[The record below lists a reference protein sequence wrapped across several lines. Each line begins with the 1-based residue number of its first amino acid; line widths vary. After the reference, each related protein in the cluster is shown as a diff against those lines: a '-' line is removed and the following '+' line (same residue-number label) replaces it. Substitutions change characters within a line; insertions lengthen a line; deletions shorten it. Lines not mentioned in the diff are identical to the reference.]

1 MISLLENM
9 FDSTEF
15 DVMKSTELVGTIKV
29 LNGKYHLVVTNGIYK
44 SSSTHH
50 SLEDAY
56 ETALELLEK

>member
-1 MISLLENM
+1 M

-15 DVMKSTELVGTIKV
+15 DVMKNTELVGTIKV
-29 LNGKYHLVVTNGIYK
+29 LYHLVVTNGIYK